1 LKNQRIIK
9 AIQKMNQC
17 GKEAKTFFFFIDYEM
32 LKPLVYALEEIPEGI
47 QYYFKDFA
55 SSSDLKTKEKQ
66 KIHLQA
72 EEISFPEYKKAF
84 DTVQKHLQRGDSYLL
99 NLTMKT
105 KIGLS
110 HSLEEIYKQSAAPY
124 KVFIPNKLVCFSP
137 EAFVCISENKIHSF
151 PMKGTIDA
159 AIPNAKDLLLED
171 VKESCEHNTIVDL
184 IRNDLSM
191 VAKKVRLTKFKY
203 IEEVQTNNKNLL
215 QMSSEISG
223 ELDKNYQERIGDILF
238 RLLPAGSISGAPKEK
253 TVEIIKEAEILPRN
267 YYTGVF
273 GFFDGKDLCSAVAIR
288 FIEKDKDNY
297 YYRSGGGITTLSECE
312 KEFQE
317 LKDKIYVPTI

>member
-1 LKNQRIIK
+1 
-9 AIQKMNQC
+9 MNQY
-17 GKEAKTFFFFIDYEM
+17 GKERKAFFFFIDYEM
-32 LKPLVYALEEIPEGI
+32 RMPLVYGLEEIPKGI
-47 QYYFKDFA
+47 QYSFKNFA

-72 EEISFPEYKKAF
+72 EEISFPQYKKAF
-84 DTVQKHLQRGDSYLL
+84 DKVQAHLKRGDSYLL

-105 KIGLS
+105 KIGIS
-110 HSLEEIYKQSAAPY
+110 HSLEEIYKQSSAPY

-137 EAFVCISENKIHSF
+137 EAFVCISENKIQSF

-171 VKESCEHNTIVDL
+171 IKESCEHNTIVDL

-223 ELDKNYQERIGDILF
+223 ELEKNYQERIGDILF

-253 TVEIIKEAEILPRN
+253 TLLIIKEAEKITRN

-273 GFFDGKDLCSAVAIR
+273 GIFDGKNLCSAVAIR
-288 FIEKDKDNY
+288 FIEKEKDNY
-297 YYRSGGGITTLSECE
+297 YNAKRMRKRISGI
-312 KEFQE
+312 KR
-317 LKDKIYVPTI
+317 